1 VIKKMIPQIASQ
13 IVLTTQGLAFKE
25 IIWDQG
31 WIWIL
36 MLVMGIAWIFD
47 TLRQI
52 MRDAKGGRAE
62 AAEEGGKKTPSFEIL
77 VRRRIE

>member
-1 VIKKMIPQIASQ
+1 M
-13 IVLTTQGLAFKE
+13 TTEILPFKQ

-52 MRDAKGGRAE
+52 MRDAKGPSE
-62 AAEEGGKKTPSFEIL
+62 AKASKPSYEIIVRKK
-77 VRRRIE
+77 IE

>member
-1 VIKKMIPQIASQ
+1 MLPQIIMSAIPQ

-52 MRDAKGGRAE
+52 MRDAKGGRQE
-62 AAEEGGKKTPSFEIL
+62 AVEDGKKSPSFEIL
-77 VRRRIE
+77 VPRRIE